1 MSYGHFNG
9 THPSPKIT
17 GHAKTVRPRF
27 RGPQKLTLSDTPIK
41 WTRTFPPRVSLN
53 RGPTVPTRIIA
64 LCIHNARFPC
74 PKWCGCYG
82 NQSSCYGN
90 HDSCYG
96 NQNSCYGNQC
106 SCLGDP
112 AYVSRDRHRAGQT
125 PC

>member
-27 RGPQKLTLSDTPIK
+27 RGRQKLTLSDTPIK

-53 RGPTVPTRIIA
+53 RGPTVPIRIIA

-74 PKWCGCYG
+74 PKYCPKWVTPTIPLV
-82 NQSSCYGN
+82 SSTIPF

-96 NQNSCYGNQC
+96 NQDSCYEC
-106 SCLGDP
+106 MLIISC
-112 AYVSRDRHRAGQT
+112 VSKLT